1 MRSPLDCVLCLTRQ
15 SLDAARLATS
25 DVDLQ
30 RQVLESA
37 FKIFLEK
44 GLNAPAP
51 FLATLVHRSMRE
63 ITGVVDPYYAEKKH
77 FNRLSL
83 EQLPRFRRW
92 VAESPTP
99 FETLV
104 RLAIAGNSIDI
115 FFGELDEATIE
126 AAIKAGLGQTLVG
139 SVVELEEAIRAAD
152 SILYV
157 TDNAGEVVFDRL
169 FIETLISEDWGKKVT
184 VALRGAPILNDATLE
199 DAEEIGLTAIVPTI
213 DNGSDGLGV
222 LFDITSQEF
231 NDAFVGA
238 DLVIAKGLA
247 NWETL
252 EHDPGPLHPKKIAF
266 LFKAKCKFIA
276 EEVGAQ
282 LGDLVVSIR

>member
-44 GLNAPAP
+44 GLTAPAP
-51 FLATLVHRSMRE
+51 LLATLVHRSMRE

-92 VAESPTP
+92 VEESPTP

-115 FFGELDEATIE
+115 FFGELDEAAIE
-126 AAIKAGLGQTLVG
+126 AAIKAGLDQTLVG
-139 SVVELEEAIRAAD
+139 SVAELEKSIRDAD

-199 DAEEIGLTAIVPTI
+199 DAEEIGLSAIVPTI

-222 LFDITSQEF
+222 LFDFTSQEF

-252 EHDPGPLHPKKIAF
+252 EGDPGPLHPKKIAF

>member
-63 ITGVVDPYYAEKKH
+63 ITGVADPYYAEKKH

-83 EQLPRFRRW
+83 AQLPRLRRW

-115 FFGELDEATIE
+115 FFGELDDETIE
-126 AAIKAGLGQTLVG
+126 AAIKAGLDQTLVG
-139 SVVELEEAIRAAD
+139 SVAELEKAIRAAD

-169 FIETLISEDWGKKVT
+169 FVETLISEDWGKKVT

-199 DAEEIGLTAIVPTI
+199 DAEEIGLSAIVPTI

-252 EHDPGPLHPKKIAF
+252 ECDPGPFHPKKIAF

>member
-15 SLDAARLATS
+15 SLDAARLATT

-37 FKIFLEK
+37 FKIFLER
-44 GLNAPAP
+44 GLDAPAP
-51 FLATLVHRSMRE
+51 LLGTLIHRALHE
-63 ITGVVDPYYAEKKH
+63 ITGVADPYYDEKRR

-83 EQLPRFRRW
+83 DQLPRFRRW

-115 FFGELDEATIE
+115 FFGELDDATIE
-126 AAIKAGLGQTLVG
+126 AAIQAGLDQTLVG
-139 SVVELEEAIRAAD
+139 SVAELEEAIRAAD

-169 FIETLISEDWGKKVT
+169 FIETLISENWGKKVT

-199 DAEEIGLTAIVPTI
+199 DAEEIGLSALVPTI

-252 EHDPGPLHPKKIAF
+252 ESDPGPLHPKKIAF
-266 LFKAKCKFIA
+266 LFKAKCQFIA
-276 EEVGAQ
+276 EEVGAK

>member
-15 SLDAARLATS
+15 SLEAARLATP

-37 FKIFLEK
+37 FQIFLEK

-51 FLATLVHRSMRE
+51 LLATLVHRSMRE
-63 ITGVVDPYYAEKKH
+63 IAGVADPYYAEKKL
-77 FNRLSL
+77 FNRLAL
-83 EQLPRFRRW
+83 DQLPRFRRW

-115 FFGELDEATIE
+115 FFGELDEDMIE
-126 AAIKAGLGQTLVG
+126 AAIKAGLDQTLVG
-139 SVVELEEAIRAAD
+139 SVAELEEAIRAAD

-169 FIETLISEDWGKKVT
+169 FIETLISEDCGKKVT

-199 DAEEIGLTAIVPTI
+199 DAKEIGLSALVPTI

-222 LFDITSQEF
+222 LFDITSREF

-252 EHDPGPLHPKKIAF
+252 ECDPGPLHPKKIAF

-282 LGDLVVSIR
+282 LGDLVVQIR

>member
-15 SLDAARLATS
+15 SLDAARLATT

-51 FLATLVHRSMRE
+51 LLATLVHRSMRE
-63 ITGVVDPYYAEKKH
+63 ITGVADPYYAEKRH

-83 EQLPRFRRW
+83 AQLPRLRRW

-115 FFGELDEATIE
+115 FFGELDDATIE
-126 AAIKAGLGQTLVG
+126 AAIQAGLDQTLVG
-139 SVVELEEAIRAAD
+139 SVAELEEAIRAAD

-169 FIETLISEDWGKKVT
+169 FIETLISENWGKKVT
-184 VALRGAPILNDATLE
+184 VALRGAPILNDALLE
-199 DAEEIGLTAIVPTI
+199 DADEIGLSALVPTI

-252 EHDPGPLHPKKIAF
+252 ESDPGPLHPKKIAF
-266 LFKAKCKFIA
+266 LFKAKCQFIA
-276 EEVGAQ
+276 EEVGAK

>member
-1 MRSPLDCVLCLTRQ
+1 MRSSLDCVFCLTRQ
-15 SLDAARLATS
+15 TLDAARLATP
-25 DVDLQ
+25 DPEIQ

-37 FKIFLEK
+37 FKIFLEE

-51 FLATLVHRSMRE
+51 RLATLVHRSMRE
-63 ITGVVDPYYAEKKH
+63 IAGVADPYYAEKKL

-83 EQLPRFRRW
+83 DQLPRFRRW

-115 FFGELDEATIE
+115 FFGELDEAMIE
-126 AAIKAGLGQTLVG
+126 AAIKAGLDQTLVG
-139 SVVELEEAIRAAD
+139 SVAELEKAIRDAD

-199 DAEEIGLTAIVPTI
+199 DAEEIGLSALVPTI

-252 EHDPGPLHPKKIAF
+252 ECDPGPFHPKKIAF

-282 LGDLVVSIR
+282 LGDLVVQIR

>member
-15 SLDAARLATS
+15 SLDAARLATT

-37 FKIFLEK
+37 FKIFLDK

-51 FLATLVHRSMRE
+51 LLATLVHRSMRE
-63 ITGVVDPYYAEKKH
+63 ITGVADPYYAEKKH

-83 EQLPRFRRW
+83 DQLPRFRRW

-115 FFGELDEATIE
+115 FFGELDEAAIE
-126 AAIKAGLGQTLVG
+126 AAIKAGLDQTLVG
-139 SVVELEEAIRAAD
+139 SVAELENAIRAAE
-152 SILYV
+152 SILYI

-199 DAEEIGLTAIVPTI
+199 DAEEIGLSALVPTI

-252 EHDPGPLHPKKIAF
+252 EGDPGPLHPKKIAF

>member
-15 SLDAARLATS
+15 SLDAARLATT

-44 GLNAPAP
+44 GLDAPAP
-51 FLATLVHRSMRE
+51 LLATLVHRSMRE

-92 VAESPTP
+92 VEESPTP

-115 FFGELDEATIE
+115 FFGELDEAMIE
-126 AAIKAGLGQTLVG
+126 AAIKAGLDQTLVG
-139 SVVELEEAIRAAD
+139 SVAELEKAIRDAD

-199 DAEEIGLTAIVPTI
+199 DAEEIGLSAIVPTI

-252 EHDPGPLHPKKIAF
+252 ECDPGPFHPKKIAF

>member
-92 VAESPTP
+92 VKESPTP

-126 AAIKAGLGQTLVG
+126 AAIKAGLDQTLVG
-139 SVVELEEAIRAAD
+139 SVAELEKAIRAAD

-199 DAEEIGLTAIVPTI
+199 DAKEIGLSAIVPTI

>member
-1 MRSPLDCVLCLTRQ
+1 MRTHADCVFCLTRQ
-15 SLDAARLATS
+15 TLETARLATQNA
-25 DVDLQ
+25 DLR

-37 FKIFLEK
+37 FKIFLDQ
-44 GLNAPAP
+44 GLDAPAP
-51 FLATLVHRSMRE
+51 LLATLVNRSMRE
-63 ITGVVDPYYAEKKH
+63 ITGVDDPYYDEKKH

-83 EQLPRFRRW
+83 AQLPRFRRW

-115 FFGELDEATIE
+115 FFGELDDATIE
-126 AAIKAGLGQTLVG
+126 AGLEQTLVG
-139 SVVELEEAIRAAD
+139 SVAELENAVRAAD

-157 TDNAGEVVFDRL
+157 TDNAGEIVFDRL

-184 VALRGAPILNDATLE
+184 VALRGAPVLNDALLE
-199 DAEEIGLTAIVPTI
+199 DAEEVGLSALVPTI

-222 LFDITSQEF
+222 LFEMTSQEF

-252 EHDPGPLHPKKIAF
+252 APDPGPLHPKKIAF
-266 LFKAKCKFIA
+266 LFKAKCPFIA

>member
-15 SLDAARLATS
+15 SLDTARLATA
-25 DVDLQ
+25 DVALQ

-37 FKIFLEK
+37 FQICLER
-44 GLNAPAP
+44 GLETPAP
-51 FLATLVHRSMRE
+51 RLATLIHRSMRR
-63 ITGVVDPYYAEKKH
+63 ITGVADPYCAEKKQ
-77 FNRLSL
+77 FNRFSL
-83 EQLPRFRRW
+83 EKLPLFRRW

-115 FFGELDEATIE
+115 FFGELDESAIE
-126 AAIKAGLGQTLVG
+126 AAIKAGLDQTLVG
-139 SVVELEEAIRAAD
+139 SVAELEETIRGAE
-152 SILYV
+152 SILYL
-157 TDNAGEVVFDRL
+157 TDNAGEIVFDRL
-169 FIETLISEDWGKKVT
+169 FIETLISENWGKKVT
-184 VALRGAPILNDATLE
+184 VALRGVPILNDATRE
-199 DAEEIGLTAIVPTI
+199 DADEVGLSALVPTI

-231 NDAFVGA
+231 NDAFVSA

-252 EHDPGPLHPKKIAF
+252 ESDPGPLHPKKIAF
-266 LFKAKCKFIA
+266 LFKAKCPFVA
-276 EEVGAQ
+276 EEVGAR